1 MYSMYSMYST
11 GTVQPIP
18 EQLGWSKSS
27 DSSQR
32 PSCDGV
38 LGALCGLLCCLQCL
52 PSSFRLG
59 RFGDVSS
66 KHLRNSKHIHTFP
79 RMISHDHII
88 LLYFAILLSS
98 PVAAGASSCVLH
110 ALWYEPQG
118 ESSGCGT
125 RGTSP
130 TVSLAGIAG
139 LPRSKMKTLKGTSV
153 AQASVERHLMREV
166 GPPYSKCC
174 WWAVMLWILQVL
186 PGSLLSNTAGGL
198 RRPRI
203 CWSLWW
209 SFKQI

>member
-1 MYSMYSMYST
+1 MPCAGCFVVCNAYQAASGWGDLETFLPNIYT
-11 GTVQPIP
+11 IP
-18 EQLGWSKSS
+18 NISK
-27 DSSQR
+27 
-32 PSCDGV
+32 PFH
-38 LGALCGLLCCLQCL
+38 AWY
-52 PSSFRLG
+52 
-59 RFGDVSS
+59 
-66 KHLRNSKHIHTFP
+66 
-79 RMISHDHII
+79 RMII
-88 LLYFAILLSS
+88 LFAIFCYSLLSS

-198 RRPRI
+198 RRQRI